1 MIARHLIVMS
11 LISVLL
17 AACTYRVLPSFA
29 MQVQLHRGESPQEVL
44 AVAQAY
50 LVHRGYP
57 REGRGGYDAINNTDT
72 VVSYGSTDNVDIA
85 LGLDRSSYV
94 PIRVTYNGPKQRGE
108 ARIVFNALH
117 SKLAQRWRIK
127 DVP

>member
-1 MIARHLIVMS
+1 MIARHLILMS
-11 LISVLL
+11 LIGVLL

-50 LVHRGYP
+50 LVNRGYP

-72 VVSYGSTDNVDIA
+72 VVSYGSMDNIDIA
-85 LGLDRSSYV
+85 LGLDRSTYV
-94 PIRVTYNGPKQRGE
+94 PIRLTYNGPNQHSE
-108 ARIVFNALH
+108 ARSVFNALQ
-117 SKLAQRWRIK
+117 SKLAQRWSIK
-127 DVP
+127 TVP